1 MTIALIIF
9 SVILVL
15 SIIAHLF
22 FWLDSKKRYTDYMKR
37 QEALLKRIEQLEES
51 NVEMDR
57 MLDDAEDAIDRIDE
71 GIKDLRSG
79 MFMRIEK
86 PTFEN

>member
-1 MTIALIIF
+1 MTIALIIL

-15 SIIAHLF
+15 SVIAHLF
-22 FWLDSKKRYTDYMKR
+22 FWLDSKKRYTDYMTR

-57 MLDDAEDAIDRIDE
+57 MLDDAENSIDRIDE
-71 GIKDLRSG
+71 GIEELRTG
-79 MFMRIEK
+79 RFMRREK
-86 PTFEN
+86 QSFDN